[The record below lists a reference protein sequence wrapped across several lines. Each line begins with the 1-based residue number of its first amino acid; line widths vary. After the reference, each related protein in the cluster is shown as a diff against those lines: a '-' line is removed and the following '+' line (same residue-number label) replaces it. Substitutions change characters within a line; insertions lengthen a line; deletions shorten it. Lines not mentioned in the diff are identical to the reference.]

1 MFLSAAV
8 CLFLKNTDLF
18 AVEKYNVVD
27 GDSLRFEK
35 VEIRL
40 IDIDAPEFFQK
51 CYNKNNEQYE
61 CGKIATRVLENYVK
75 NGIQCRGKEKDVY
88 NRILMECFDNDGN
101 SINKKMI
108 FDGWAVT
115 YSDRF

>member
-1 MFLSAAV
+1 MFLSAVV

-27 GDSLRFEK
+27 GDSLKFDE

-51 CYNKNNEQYE
+51 CYK
-61 CGKIATRVLENYVK
+61 L
-75 NGIQCRGKEKDVY
+75 
-88 NRILMECFDNDGN
+88 
-101 SINKKMI
+101 
-108 FDGWAVT
+108 
-115 YSDRF
+115 